1 MNVLLICGNDH
12 YYGSAQ
18 AAINLLKFA
27 KAHCEDVRY
36 IVLTQ
41 TKGAI
46 NELCDGMGIENYVTG
61 HAYACVAPEGDR
73 LRNTAKHLA
82 KKALV
87 TAKNTRAV
95 RKIEKLVD
103 LSSIDIIHTNIDR
116 DIIGCTLAKKHGI
129 PHVMHLREFATGHY
143 NVEPLYEG
151 QYEEYNRSVDRYIAI
166 SRAVGQNWQESGLDA
181 DKISVVYD
189 GIDVERV
196 QQRRDSAAE
205 AVEDA
210 ASEEVKDAVAPA
222 AATEDVVAPA
232 AVEEDAAATA
242 AAAEDEAAPGP
253 RKLRL
258 VMCGDL
264 SSLKGQDQAIR
275 ALALIRDA
283 QVRKNIT
290 LDIFGEVHTEKA
302 YMGEMQSII
311 EGTGLVGS
319 VVFRGYTSQLAALLK
334 EYDCGIVCSRREGF
348 GLATAEFMAAGLA
361 VIASDT
367 GANSELI
374 EDGVSGLIYR
384 YQDAVDL
391 SAKIETLYRDR
402 DKLNSYGH
410 SARRTVEEK
419 FTIEANCRGILDV
432 YRGQTPHGGV

>member
-95 RKIEKLVD
+95 SKIEKLVD

-205 AVEDA
+205 AVEEA
-210 ASEEVKDAVAPA
+210 APA
-222 AATEDVVAPA
+222 AAAEVT
-232 AVEEDAAATA
+232 AAAA
-242 AAAEDEAAPGP
+242 EEKAAAEDEAAPRP

-319 VVFRGYTSQLAALLK
+319 VVFRGYTSQLATLLK

-402 DKLNSYGH
+402 DKLNSYGR

-432 YRGQTPHGGV
+432 YRGQTPPEGV

>member
-12 YYGSAQ
+12 YYGSAK
-18 AAINLLKFA
+18 AAINLLKYA
-27 KAHCEDVRY
+27 NEHCEDVRY

-46 NELCDGMGIENYVTG
+46 NDLCDGMGIENYVTG
-61 HAYACVAPEGDR
+61 HAYACVAPEGGR
-73 LRNTAKHLA
+73 LRNTVKHLA

-95 RKIEKLVD
+95 SRIEKLVD
-103 LSSIDIIHTNIDR
+103 LNTIDVIHTNIDR
-116 DIIGCTLAKKHGI
+116 DIIGCTLAQKYAI

-151 QYEEYNRSVDRYIAI
+151 QYDEYNKLVDRYIAI
-166 SRAVGQNWQESGLDA
+166 SKAVGQNWQEIGLDA
-181 DKISVVYD
+181 EKIKVVYD

-196 QQRRDSAAE
+196 QQRKGS
-205 AVEDA
+205 AVE
-210 ASEEVKDAVAPA
+210 
-222 AATEDVVAPA
+222 
-232 AVEEDAAATA
+232 TA
-242 AAAEDEAAPGP
+242 AAPQP

-258 VMCGDL
+258 VMCGDV

-275 ALALIRDA
+275 ALALIKDA
-283 QVRKNIT
+283 KVRKNIT
-290 LDIFGEVHTEKA
+290 LDVFGEVHSEKA
-302 YMGEMQSII
+302 YMGDMQRII
-311 EGTGLVGS
+311 EGAGLMGN
-319 VVFRGYTSQLAALLK
+319 VVFRGYSSQLAALLK
-334 EYDCGIVCSRREGF
+334 EYDCGIICTRREGF

-374 EDGVSGLIYR
+374 EDGVCGLIYH
-384 YQDAVDL
+384 YQDVADL
-391 SAKIETLYRDR
+391 SAKIETLYKDPG
-402 DKLNSYGH
+402 KLDSYGRG
-410 SARRTVEEK
+410 ARRTVEEK

-432 YRGQTPHGGV
+432 YREVSEQL

>member
-205 AVEDA
+205 AVEEA
-210 ASEEVKDAVAPA
+210 APA
-222 AATEDVVAPA
+222 AAAEVTA
-232 AVEEDAAATA
+232 AVAEEK
-242 AAAEDEAAPGP
+242 AAAEDEAAPRP

-319 VVFRGYTSQLAALLK
+319 VVFRGYTSQLATLLK

-402 DKLNSYGH
+402 DKLNSYGR

>member
-166 SRAVGQNWQESGLDA
+166 SKAVGQNWQESGLDA

-205 AVEDA
+205 AVEEA
-210 ASEEVKDAVAPA
+210 
-222 AATEDVVAPA
+222 APA
-232 AVEEDAAATA
+232 AVKDAAATA
-242 AAAEDEAAPGP
+242 AAAEDEAAPRP

-319 VVFRGYTSQLAALLK
+319 VVFRGYTSQLATLLK

-402 DKLNSYGH
+402 DKLNSYGR

>member
-46 NELCDGMGIENYVTG
+46 NDLCDGMGIENYVTG

-151 QYEEYNRSVDRYIAI
+151 QYEEYNQSVDRYIAI

-205 AVEDA
+205 AVEEA
-210 ASEEVKDAVAPA
+210 
-222 AATEDVVAPA
+222 APA
-232 AVEEDAAATA
+232 AVKDAAATA
-242 AAAEDEAAPGP
+242 AAAEDEAAPRP

-319 VVFRGYTSQLAALLK
+319 VVFRGYTSQLATLLK

-402 DKLNSYGH
+402 DKLNSYGR

-432 YRGQTPHGGV
+432 YRGQTPHGEV

>member
-166 SRAVGQNWQESGLDA
+166 SKAVGQNWQESGLDA

-205 AVEDA
+205 AVEEA
-210 ASEEVKDAVAPA
+210 APA
-222 AATEDVVAPA
+222 AAAEVT
-232 AVEEDAAATA
+232 AAAA
-242 AAAEDEAAPGP
+242 EEKAAAEDEAAPRP

-319 VVFRGYTSQLAALLK
+319 VVFRGYTSQLATLLK

-402 DKLNSYGH
+402 DKLNSYGR

-432 YRGQTPHGGV
+432 YRGQTSHGGV

>member
-12 YYGSAQ
+12 YYGSAK
-18 AAINLLKFA
+18 AAINLLKYA
-27 KAHCEDVRY
+27 NEHCEDVRY

-46 NELCDGMGIENYVTG
+46 NDLCDGMGIENYVTG
-61 HAYACVAPEGDR
+61 HAYACVAPEGGR
-73 LRNTAKHLA
+73 LRNTVKHLA

-95 RKIEKLVD
+95 SRIEKLVD
-103 LSSIDIIHTNIDR
+103 LNTIDVIHTNIDR
-116 DIIGCTLAKKHGI
+116 DIIGCTLAQKYAI

-151 QYEEYNRSVDRYIAI
+151 QYDEYNKLVDRYIAI
-166 SRAVGQNWQESGLDA
+166 SKAVGQNWQEIGLDA
-181 DKISVVYD
+181 EKIKVVYD

-196 QQRRDSAAE
+196 QQRKGS
-205 AVEDA
+205 AVE
-210 ASEEVKDAVAPA
+210 
-222 AATEDVVAPA
+222 
-232 AVEEDAAATA
+232 TA
-242 AAAEDEAAPGP
+242 AAPQP

-258 VMCGDL
+258 VMCGDV

-275 ALALIRDA
+275 ALALIKDA
-283 QVRKNIT
+283 NVRKNIT
-290 LDIFGEVHTEKA
+290 LDVFGEVHSEKA
-302 YMGEMQSII
+302 YMGDMQRII
-311 EGTGLVGS
+311 EGAGLMGN
-319 VVFRGYTSQLAALLK
+319 VVFRGYSSQLAALLK
-334 EYDCGIVCSRREGF
+334 EYDCGIICTRREGF

-374 EDGVSGLIYR
+374 EDGVCGLIYH
-384 YQDAVDL
+384 YQDVADL
-391 SAKIETLYRDR
+391 SAKIENLYKDPA
-402 DKLNSYGH
+402 KLDSYGRG
-410 SARRTVEEK
+410 ARRTVEEK

-432 YRGQTPHGGV
+432 YREVSEQL

>member
-205 AVEDA
+205 AA
-210 ASEEVKDAVAPA
+210 EEA
-222 AATEDVVAPA
+222 APA
-232 AVEEDAAATA
+232 AVKDAAATA
-242 AAAEDEAAPGP
+242 AAAEDEAAPRP

-319 VVFRGYTSQLAALLK
+319 VVFRGYTSQLATLLK

-402 DKLNSYGH
+402 DKLNSYGR

>member
-46 NELCDGMGIENYVTG
+46 NELCDGMGIENCVTG

-205 AVEDA
+205 AA
-210 ASEEVKDAVAPA
+210 EEA
-222 AATEDVVAPA
+222 APA
-232 AVEEDAAATA
+232 AVKDAAATA
-242 AAAEDEAAPGP
+242 AAAEDEAAPRP

-302 YMGEMQSII
+302 YMGDMQRII

-319 VVFRGYTSQLAALLK
+319 VVFRGYTSQLATLLK

-402 DKLNSYGH
+402 DKLNSYGR

>member
-205 AVEDA
+205 AVEEA
-210 ASEEVKDAVAPA
+210 APA
-222 AATEDVVAPA
+222 AAAEVT
-232 AVEEDAAATA
+232 AAAA
-242 AAAEDEAAPGP
+242 EEKAAAEDEAAPRP

-319 VVFRGYTSQLAALLK
+319 VVFRGYTSQLATLLK

-402 DKLNSYGH
+402 DKLNSYGR

>member
-12 YYGSAQ
+12 YYGSAK
-18 AAINLLKFA
+18 AAINLLKYA
-27 KAHCEDVRY
+27 NEHCEDVRY

-46 NELCDGMGIENYVTG
+46 NDLCDGMGIENYVTG
-61 HAYACVAPEGDR
+61 HAYACVAPEGGR
-73 LRNTAKHLA
+73 LRNTVKHLA

-95 RKIEKLVD
+95 SKIEKLVD
-103 LSSIDIIHTNIDR
+103 LNMIDVIHTNIDR
-116 DIIGCTLAKKHGI
+116 DIIGCTLAKKHAI

-151 QYEEYNRSVDRYIAI
+151 QYDEYNKLVDRYIAI
-166 SRAVGQNWQESGLDA
+166 SKAVGQNWQEIGLDA
-181 DKISVVYD
+181 EKIKVVYD

-196 QQRRDSAAE
+196 QQRKGS
-205 AVEDA
+205 AVE
-210 ASEEVKDAVAPA
+210 
-222 AATEDVVAPA
+222 
-232 AVEEDAAATA
+232 TA
-242 AAAEDEAAPGP
+242 AAPQP

-258 VMCGDL
+258 VMCGDV

-275 ALALIRDA
+275 ALALIKDA
-283 QVRKNIT
+283 NVRKNIT
-290 LDIFGEVHTEKA
+290 LDVFGEVHSEKA
-302 YMGEMQSII
+302 YMGDMQRII
-311 EGTGLVGS
+311 EGAGLMGN
-319 VVFRGYTSQLAALLK
+319 VVFRGYSSQLAALLK
-334 EYDCGIVCSRREGF
+334 EYDCGIICTRREGF

-374 EDGVSGLIYR
+374 EDGVCGLIYH
-384 YQDAVDL
+384 YQDVADL
-391 SAKIETLYRDR
+391 SAKIETLYKDPG
-402 DKLNSYGH
+402 KLDSYGRG
-410 SARRTVEEK
+410 ARRTVEEK

-432 YRGQTPHGGV
+432 YREVSEQL

>member
-18 AAINLLKFA
+18 AAINLLKYA

-205 AVEDA
+205 AVEEA
-210 ASEEVKDAVAPA
+210 APA
-222 AATEDVVAPA
+222 AAAEVT
-232 AVEEDAAATA
+232 AAAA
-242 AAAEDEAAPGP
+242 EEKAAAEDEAAPRP

-319 VVFRGYTSQLAALLK
+319 VVFRGYTSQLATLLK

-402 DKLNSYGH
+402 DKLNSYGR

>member
-46 NELCDGMGIENYVTG
+46 NDLCDGMGIENYVTG

-205 AVEDA
+205 AA
-210 ASEEVKDAVAPA
+210 EEA
-222 AATEDVVAPA
+222 APA
-232 AVEEDAAATA
+232 AVKDVEATA
-242 AAAEDEAAPGP
+242 AAAEDEAAPRP

-319 VVFRGYTSQLAALLK
+319 VVFRGYTSQLATLLK

-402 DKLNSYGH
+402 DKLNSYGR